1 MSSSPLWTEIYAPDV
16 SDFRQE
22 RVRDQLEL
30 ATNNS
35 MNLLISGPTG
45 VGKTSAAYAVLRE
58 IHDEPEKD
66 IMVINVA
73 DMFGRTKKELRND
86 SRFSDILSGNSR
98 MAKRDMINKVIKDLS
113 STSPVSGGFKTIILD
128 NAEDARD
135 DFQQSLRRTI
145 EVYSESTQFVFTTRN
160 PAGLI
165 QPLRSRCHPIHI
177 TPPSLSEARSVLLD
191 IAQSEDVDY
200 DRKALN
206 YIWSERRPNLRG
218 AILLLQTTADRK
230 ERVSTDTVSE
240 IENEVSDKEEFEQL
254 LDYAEKY
261 EFKDMRKQVKTILN
275 DIGYDA
281 ETAINKTINVAI
293 ETRDEE
299 DAIHLAKLSGDTGFR
314 LTESNSDKIQL
325 VELLSNWATTK

>member
-1 MSSSPLWTEIYAPDV
+1 MSASPLWTEQYSPEID
-16 SDFRQE
+16 DFRQE
-22 RVRDQLEL
+22 RVQEQLRL
-30 ATNNS
+30 ATKNS
-35 MNLLISGPTG
+35 MNLLISGATG
-45 VGKTSAAYAVLRE
+45 VGKTSAAYAVLQE

-86 SRFSDILSGNSR
+86 SRFSDILSGHSR

-113 STSPVSGGFKTIILD
+113 STSPVTGGFKTIILD
-128 NAEDARD
+128 NAEDARE

-145 EVYSESTQFVFTTRN
+145 EIYSDSTQFVFTTRN

-177 TPPSLSEARSVLLD
+177 TPPSLSEARG
-191 IAQSEDVDY
+191 IISEIGDSEEVDY
-200 DRKALN
+200 DKKAVN
-206 YIWSERRPNLRG
+206 YIWSIRKPNLRA
-218 AILLLQTTADRK
+218 AILLFQTTAERR

-240 IENEVSDKEEFEQL
+240 IEEEVSDKQDFVEL
-254 LDYAEKY
+254 LDYAEEY
-261 EFKDMRKQVKTILN
+261 EFKDMRKKIKTILN
-275 DIGYDA
+275 DLGYDA

-293 ETRDEE
+293 DTRDE
-299 DAIHLAKLSGDTGFR
+299 DDVMRLAKLSGDTGFR

-325 VELLSNWATTK
+325 VELLSNWATKK